1 MLADAA
7 REAYCRPTQ
16 TLTLTLT
23 QADAAK
29 EAYDAVAS
37 GVDLNASSRR
47 SSSDA
52 GAASTQPAE
61 PPVGRLTCYLCTMVF
76 GVPSGARHVLC

>member
-7 REAYCRPTQ
+7 RQACCRPTQ

-61 PPVGRLTCYLCTMVF
+61 PVGRITCYLCTMVF